1 MKKLKTKT
9 AAYDMHK
16 KVAHSLRK
24 KETERRAK
32 NQALSLFLNYDLV
45 YKISYFKQQIFVG
58 IL

>member
-32 NQALSLFLNYDLV
+32 NQALSLFLNYDLA
-45 YKISYFKQQIFVG
+45 YKISYFKQ
-58 IL
+58 